1 MISRMRFQLASAGAC
16 CFCVLGLCPGVKWL
30 KQAVSNLCFPP
41 QGRQGPEW
49 SDIRH
54 GASASLIERYGSVS
68 WNFCHYCYCLSFPF
82 YKYLYISHLLFYVN
96 ISFFPFFLIPSV
108 LLCSPVCLSLCLPSP
123 RYTPLVTGSLF
134 DLSNGMLKQK
144 NGWGFYFY
152 PIDSRWTG

>member
-82 YKYLYISHLLFYVN
+82 YKYLYISIY
-96 ISFFPFFLIPSV
+96 ISPPFLCQYIIFPFLLNS
-108 LLCSPVCLSLCLPSP
+108 LCSSLLPCVSLSLSP
-123 RYTPLVTGSLF
+123 IS
-134 DLSNGMLKQK
+134 
-144 NGWGFYFY
+144 
-152 PIDSRWTG
+152 

>member
-16 CFCVLGLCPGVKWL
+16 CVCGLGLCPGVKWL
-30 KQAVSNLCFPP
+30 NQAVSNLCFPP

-54 GASASLIERYGSVS
+54 GASASLIEWYGSVS
-68 WNFCHYCYCLSFPF
+68 WNFCHYCYCLSFMF
-82 YKYLYISHLLFYVN
+82 YKYLSISPPLLCQYI
-96 ISFFPFFLIPSV
+96 IFPF

-123 RYTPLVTGSLF
+123 HYTPLVTGSLF

-152 PIDSRWTG
+152 PIDSR